1 MGFIRGFFL
10 VLVSVLLFLSIFS
23 AISFGIL
30 SASLNY
36 DNVQNKSVSI
46 AHDFLQKNG
55 NLTSA
60 ISSNYP
66 YIQMYCQNNSNYIFG
81 AEGYT
86 FNVSCANAM
95 KGQSEFI
102 DEGIKNLVHQ
112 IYYTQYNCNF
122 LDCFKSN
129 EIPVFLLSEHT
140 HDFLG
145 GKSRLFLLISFLLF
159 IPLFLLTKKKENSS
173 ILLGIFLIISSLFFI
188 KIDLFFNNSSNKMIV
203 QFLNLFFSQSFPIA
217 LGILI
222 AGIVLLAFGIIFKIF
237 NLGLSISNWVSK
249 IKEKQVGAQKT
260 KTSPVSQKSVKTPQ
274 KKKSK

>member
-1 MGFIRGFFL
+1 MGVIRGFFL
-10 VLVSVLLFLSIFS
+10 VVVSALLFLSIFS

-46 AHDFLQKNG
+46 AHDFLQKDG

-66 YIQMYCQNNSNYIFG
+66 YIQIYCQNNSNYVFSAG
-81 AEGYT
+81 GYT

-95 KGQSEFI
+95 KGQNEFI
-102 DEGIKNLVHQ
+102 DDGIKNLVHQ
-112 IYYTQYNCNF
+112 IYYTSYSCNF

-159 IPLFLLTKKKENSS
+159 VPLFLLTKKKENSS
-173 ILLGIFLIISSLFFI
+173 IILGIFLIIPSLLFM
-188 KIDLFFNNSSNKMIV
+188 KLDLFFTSSNKMIS

-237 NLGLSISNWVSK
+237 NLGLSMSNWFSK
-249 IKEKQVGAQKT
+249 IKEKQLENK
-260 KTSPVSQKSVKTPQ
+260 KSEAKKATGKQV
-274 KKKSK
+274 KKKK